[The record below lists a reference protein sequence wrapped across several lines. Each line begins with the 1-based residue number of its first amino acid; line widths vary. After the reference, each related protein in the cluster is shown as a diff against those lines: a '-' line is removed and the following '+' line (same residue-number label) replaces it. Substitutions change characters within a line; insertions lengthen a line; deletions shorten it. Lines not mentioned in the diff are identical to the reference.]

1 MESLKLMWDSLPYL
15 LVGAVTTLEISGIAV
30 LIGILLGTLVG
41 LGRVSGPRWLAAL
54 LTAYVEVL
62 RGTPLLTQLLL
73 VVLGLP
79 QVLHVQF
86 DPFTAA
92 VITIGINSS
101 AYVGEI
107 IRAGIQSIDK
117 GQMEAA
123 RSLGMSRGQ
132 AMIYVILPQAFKQVI
147 PPLVNEVV
155 SLIKESSLVSA
166 ISLKELTR
174 TAQLIGSRT
183 FNLFPP
189 LLGAA
194 LIYLALT
201 LSLSRLAGVLERR
214 LKVSD

>member
-1 MESLKLMWDSLPYL
+1 MNSLQLMWESLPYL
-15 LVGAVTTLEISGIAV
+15 LTGAVKTLEISGIAV
-30 LIGILLGTLVG
+30 LIGIIVGTLVG
-41 LGRVSGPRWLAAL
+41 LGRMSGIKVLSAI
-54 LTAYVEVL
+54 LTGYVEII

-86 DPFTAA
+86 NPFTAA

-107 IRAGIQSIDK
+107 IRGGIQAIDK

-123 RSLGMSRGQ
+123 RSLGMSRHQ
-132 AMIYVILPQAFKQVI
+132 AMIYVILPQAFKHVI

-166 ISLKELTR
+166 ISIAELTR

-189 LLGAA
+189 LLAAA
-194 LIYLALT
+194 LIYLVLT

>member
-1 MESLKLMWDSLPYL
+1 MESLQLMWDSLPFL
-15 LVGAVTTLEISGIAV
+15 LIGAVKTLQISGIAV
-30 LIGILLGTLVG
+30 LIGIFLGTLVG
-41 LGRVSGPRWLAAL
+41 LGRVAGPRGLAAL
-54 LTAYVEVL
+54 LAVYVEVI

-79 QVLHVQF
+79 QVLQVQF

-92 VITIGINSS
+92 VITIGINSG
-101 AYVGEI
+101 AYVSEI

-166 ISLKELTR
+166 ISLAELTR

-189 LLGAA
+189 LLAAA
-194 LIYLALT
+194 LIYLTMT
-201 LSLSRLAGVLERR
+201 LSLSRLAGALERR

>member
-1 MESLKLMWDSLPYL
+1 MESLQLMWDSLPFL
-15 LVGAVTTLEISGIAV
+15 LIGAVKTLQISGIAV
-30 LIGILLGTLVG
+30 LIGIFLGTLVG
-41 LGRVSGPRWLAAL
+41 LGRVAGPRGLAAL
-54 LTAYVEVL
+54 LAVYVEVI

-79 QVLHVQF
+79 QVLQVQF

-92 VITIGINSS
+92 VITIGINSG
-101 AYVGEI
+101 AYVSEI

-132 AMIYVILPQAFKQVI
+132 AMVYVILPQAFKQVI

-166 ISLKELTR
+166 ISLAELTR

-189 LLGAA
+189 LLAAA
-194 LIYLALT
+194 LIYLTMT
-201 LSLSRLAGVLERR
+201 LSLSRLAGALERR